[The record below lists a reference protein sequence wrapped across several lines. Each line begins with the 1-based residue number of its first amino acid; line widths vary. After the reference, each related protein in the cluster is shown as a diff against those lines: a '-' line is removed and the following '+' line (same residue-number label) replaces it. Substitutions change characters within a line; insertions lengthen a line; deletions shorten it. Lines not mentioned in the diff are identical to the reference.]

1 MATVTLKNS
10 EFLNL
15 ESEING
21 LVNQQENRLILRG
34 LINENMKLST
44 KIKLSDLT
52 KKLAV
57 ELNAIA
63 EKRNELVVKHGEA
76 QEDGTTFVPMF
87 INIQTNEQGEVV
99 SRDPNPKFEEFQQEY
114 QPFLNEEKEF
124 ECELFTQQDLEG
136 AYSEFN
142 YPTFYKLVKSED

>member
-21 LVNQQENRLILRG
+21 LINQQENRLILRG
-34 LINENMKLST
+34 LINENLKLST

-52 KKLAV
+52 KKLAI

-142 YPTFYKLVKSED
+142 YPTFYKLVKSEE

>member
-44 KIKLSDLT
+44 
-52 KKLAV
+52 
-57 ELNAIA
+57 
-63 EKRNELVVKHGEA
+63 VVKHGEA

-142 YPTFYKLVKSED
+142 YPIFYKLVKSEE

>member
-21 LVNQQENRLILRG
+21 LINQQENRLILRG

-57 ELNAIA
+57 ELNAIQ
-63 EKRNELVVKHGEA
+63 K
-76 QEDGTTFVPMF
+76 
-87 INIQTNEQGEVV
+87 
-99 SRDPNPKFEEFQQEY
+99 EY
-114 QPFLNEEKEF
+114 QPFLNEEKQF

-142 YPTFYKLVKSED
+142 YPTFYKLVKSEE

>member
-87 INIQTNEQGEVV
+87 INIQTNEQGEVDTRFSFCAV
-99 SRDPNPKFEEFQQEY
+99 AS
-114 QPFLNEEKEF
+114 LS
-124 ECELFTQQDLEG
+124 L
-136 AYSEFN
+136 
-142 YPTFYKLVKSED
+142 LV